1 MEFETSHNSYWTQR
15 RWLLE
20 NRRRVKVLHFHFIQ
34 PQYAIGEKA
43 SLRRLCKF
51 TVDLVL
57 ARALGYRIV
66 WTVHDLMPT
75 WPKEPR
81 RVEWLAR
88 YVIAS
93 LAHEVIVHC
102 EEAGRLV
109 RCAFHRSRRV
119 SILPL
124 PGYADAHPNTISAVQ
139 ARARLGIQQDRFV
152 VGFIG
157 GVRPN
162 KGLEDLIAAFERAKL
177 DDAVLLIAGRPWLPQ
192 SYIDQVHL
200 LRGD

>member
-1 MEFETSHNSYWTQR
+1 MQVAWFPKTEDLAGNPYWQRLQEALQGLGVEFETSHNSYWTQR

-139 ARARLGIQQDRFV
+139 ARARWASNR
-152 VGFIG
+152 IG
-157 GVRPN
+157 SSWVS
-162 KGLEDLIAAFERAKL
+162 LEAS
-177 DDAVLLIAGRPWLPQ
+177 GPT
-192 SYIDQVHL
+192 
-200 LRGD
+200 RG